1 MTVVEAEAMEAMDM
15 SWLVMY
21 LVVACL
27 IMCGEG
33 GAASKFGFFFFL
45 IPFKGRK
52 SYKKTLFNHTAMY

>member
-1 MTVVEAEAMEAMDM
+1 MTVVEAEAVEAMDM

-33 GAASKFGFFFFL
+33 GAASKFGFFFFDT
-45 IPFKGRK
+45 IQRK
-52 SYKKTLFNHTAMY
+52 

>member
-33 GAASKFGFFFFL
+33 GAASKSGFFFF
-45 IPFKGRK
+45 
-52 SYKKTLFNHTAMY
+52 

>member
-1 MTVVEAEAMEAMDM
+1 MTVVEAEAVEAMDM

-33 GAASKFGFFFFL
+33 GAASKFGFFFFFFDT
-45 IPFKGRK
+45 IQRK
-52 SYKKTLFNHTAMY
+52 KELQKDLV